1 MKYYKAIVFLF
12 VLNILATIFV
22 LYFANIS
29 RDLERDNLSLK
40 NKIAYMQDQININ
53 EIEYTLYN
61 SYDYLQKMQKIY
73 FVQSKNNNL
82 NSRINY
88 YDLQKQNIENFY
100 KIGIKK

>member
-1 MKYYKAIVFLF
+1 MKYYSTIASLLILS
-12 VLNILATIFV
+12 VLTTALL
-22 LYFANIS
+22 LYFANVTRSI
-29 RDLERDNLSLK
+29 EKENLALK
-40 NKIAYMQDQININ
+40 EQIEYFEDQLNIN
-53 EIEYTLYN
+53 EIEFNLYN

-88 YDLQKQNIENFY
+88 YDLQKQNVENFY

>member
-1 MKYYKAIVFLF
+1 MKYYSTIASLLILS
-12 VLNILATIFV
+12 VLTTASL
-22 LYFANIS
+22 LYFANVS
-29 RDLERDNLSLK
+29 RSIEKENLALK
-40 NKIAYMQDQININ
+40 EQIEYFEDQLNIN
-53 EIEYTLYN
+53 EIEFNLYN

-88 YDLQKQNIENFY
+88 YDLQKQNVENFY